1 MNMTAILTFMLC
13 ASALYAALT
22 GNAAQT
28 AAAVSEGAAAAV
40 RVCVS
45 AGGTICL
52 WSGVMEVM
60 RASGLSGRLAAALKR
75 PLRLLFPGARDEGIL
90 RALAENL
97 SANLLGLGGAATPPG
112 IRAARLMAERADSG
126 RADGDLMTLVVLNSA
141 SVQLIPATAA
151 ALRASAGAKDP
162 FDILPA
168 VWITSLV
175 SVVTGL
181 AFIKLSCRFGRKRP

>member
-22 GNAAQT
+22 GNSVRT

-60 RASGLSGRLAAALKR
+60 RASGLSDALASALGR
-75 PLRLLFPGARDEGIL
+75 PLRLLFAGAKDKKIL
-90 RALAENL
+90 GPLAENV
-97 SANLLGLGGAATPPG
+97 SANLLGLGGAATPAG
-112 IRAARLMAERADSG
+112 IRAARLMAEKAGDG
-126 RADGDLMTLVVLNSA
+126 RCDADLMTLVVLNTA
-141 SVQLIPATAA
+141 SVQFIPATAA
-151 ALRASAGAKDP
+151 ALRASAGAENP

-175 SVVTGL
+175 SVTTGL
-181 AFIKLSCRFGRKRP
+181 VFIKLLCRFGRRRH